1 MDINLKQDVILI
13 GAGLGLLAIAFIAI
27 KGIKGTAAAVGSA
40 AVDVVDGVVTGTVE
54 GIGGAVGIPKTNQTE
69 CQKAKAEGRT
79 WDASFAC
86 PAGEFVKW
94 WWNK

>member
-1 MDINLKQDVILI
+1 MMKIEQAPIMI
-13 GAGLGLLAIAFIAI
+13 GAGLGLLAVVWIAY

-40 AVDVVDGVVTGTVE
+40 AVDVVDGVIAGTVE
-54 GIGGAVGIPKTNQTE
+54 GIGGAVGIPKTSQTE

-86 PAGEFVKW
+86 PAGEFIKW
-94 WWNK
+94 WWNN

>member
-1 MDINLKQDVILI
+1 MKLEQDAILI

-54 GIGGAVGIPKTNQTE
+54 GIGGAVGIPKTSQTE

-86 PAGEFVKW
+86 PAKDFLKYLF
-94 WWNK
+94 N